1 MNREDKITT
10 LIKEK
15 YKSIREFSNIS
26 GIPNSTIVS
35 MLKNGL
41 GGTSVD
47 TVLLVC
53 KCLNISIEELN
64 DTKNQPQ
71 ELPLTADISAE
82 ELKIIKKYRS
92 LDSRGKKAVCYTL
105 DCEYE
110 QGEKGGTLSSSLQD
124 CEMGNIG

>member
-1 MNREDKITT
+1 MFREDKITA

-53 KCLNISIEELN
+53 KCLNLSIEELN
-64 DTKNQPQ
+64 GAKNQPK
-71 ELPLTADISAE
+71 ELPLTADVSPE
-82 ELKIIKKYRS
+82 ELEIIKKYRS
-92 LDSRGKKAVCYTL
+92 LDNRGKKAIHNLL
-105 DCEYE
+105 DYEYE
-110 QGEKGGTLSSSLQD
+110 QSKKGKLSSSQD
-124 CEMGNIG
+124 MEMGNIG

>member
-1 MNREDKITT
+1 MTRENKVLE

-15 YKSIREFSNIS
+15 YKSVREFSNKS

-53 KCLNISIEELN
+53 KYLNIDINELN
-64 DTKNQPQ
+64 DTKNKPQ
-71 ELPLTADISAE
+71 EFTADVE
-82 ELKIIKKYRS
+82 ELIRCYELCDDENKEELLLLARYKATKSTIAASKY
-92 LDSRGKKAVCYTL
+92 A
-105 DCEYE
+105 
-110 QGEKGGTLSSSLQD
+110 
-124 CEMGNIG
+124 